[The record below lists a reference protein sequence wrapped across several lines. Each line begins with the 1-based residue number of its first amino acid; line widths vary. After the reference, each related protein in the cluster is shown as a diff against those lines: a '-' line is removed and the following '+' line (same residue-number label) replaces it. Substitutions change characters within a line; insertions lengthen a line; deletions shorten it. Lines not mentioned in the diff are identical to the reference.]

1 MGFWKN
7 LRDVLHSPDIV
18 AELEQERTVR
28 QQLSAAL
35 SDANN
40 ELEKMDTD
48 VFLLER
54 KLEHTTTQLD
64 ACQAAGPL
72 LLCAVALHRGPKT
85 DL

>member
-48 VFLLER
+48 VFF
-54 KLEHTTTQLD
+54 
-64 ACQAAGPL
+64 AGTEAGAHDHPAGRL
-72 LLCAVALHRGPKT
+72 SGGGSAPFVRSRPPQRT
-85 DL
+85 